1 MNYKQLVKRVR
12 ANQLP
17 TRMIG
22 AMYVSEIPD
31 DMPRDRV
38 LEIISMAQIAVKYKE
53 AHENGEYI
61 PDDLTDEIF
70 AQIKENGEAWDN
82 FDGTTIHPKDLS

>member
-1 MNYKQLVKRVR
+1 MNYKQLVKRVI
-12 ANQLP
+12 ANPLP

-22 AMYVSEIPD
+22 KMYVSEIPA
-31 DMPRDRV
+31 DMPKDQV
-38 LEIISMAQIAVKYKE
+38 LEIISMAQIAVKYRE

-70 AQIKENGEAWDN
+70 AQIKENEEAWDS
-82 FDGTTIHPKDLS
+82 FDGTTLRPEDLL